1 MKNFLQKILKI
12 AQKRASLSNG
22 GGAGKIESQKSKVKT
37 SEGKRWHL
45 SLRYS
50 LTRR

>member
-12 AQKRASLSNG
+12 AQKHASSSKG
-22 GGAGKIESQKSKVKT
+22 GGAEKVKSQKSKVKT

-45 SLRYS
+45 TLRYS
-50 LTRR
+50 PMRK